1 MDNLDDEFDL
11 SPTPVA
17 KRNPLSIVA
26 GLAASAKRSPLSI
39 VAGLTAAGAAVLL
52 LWMNFGLS
60 SRVST
65 VEESII
71 TLQKSVSEQNQSK
84 ELAGITRQLDSVIQA
99 FTNHLKLHAIK
110 RIESQESLSMQPSN
124 PASPL
129 PSRAIPSQSS
139 IAPDLSIQPIA
150 KPRASKDSADRSH
163 NKGSLPPP
171 ISKVD
176 IAPTQNPSGISWVIN
191 ITSVSDSKSALQEI
205 ARLRKMDINAEISRA
220 VSNGKV
226 WYRIQVP
233 GFASHDE
240 ANDARPSLEK
250 RLGISDTWV
259 GQNE

>member
-11 SPTPVA
+11 SPAPAPKRSPVT
-17 KRNPLSIVA
+17 IVA
-26 GLAASAKRSPLSI
+26 GLA
-39 VAGLTAAGAAVLL
+39 AAGAAVLL
-52 LWMNFGLS
+52 LWMIFSLF
-60 SRVST
+60 SRVAT

-71 TLQKSVSEQNQSK
+71 ALQKSVSEQNQSK
-84 ELAGITRQLDSVIQA
+84 EIANITKQLDNVIQA

-110 RIESQESLSMQPSN
+110 RIESQESLSMQPGS

-129 PSRAIPSQSS
+129 PSPAVPSRAIPSQSS
-139 IAPDLSIQPIA
+139 IAPDLPIQPVA
-150 KPRASKDSADRSH
+150 EPRASKDSADRSH
-163 NKGSLPPP
+163 NKGSLPAP

-176 IAPTQNPSGISWVIN
+176 IAPTKNPSGISWVIN

-205 ARLRKMDINAEISRA
+205 ARLRKMDIHAEISRA

-250 RLGISDTWV
+250 RLGINDTWV